1 MRMLVRIGFVAVLAT
16 GLLALTSYQSQAQAP
31 GAEKQ
36 PAPAA
41 TVKSKLKITVSAE
54 DAELL
59 IEDKATKATGKIRE
73 FETPPIEAGKPYE
86 YKFTV
91 KLRPNNY
98 TTITRIKT
106 ITFKGGDE
114 VVVDMA
120 KEDPT
125 DKAFI
130 RYVPT
135 PDDIVT
141 EMIKL
146 GKVGKEDVIYEPGC
160 GDARLTIA
168 AVKAGAKKG
177 VGIDLDPERI
187 TEAKANV
194 KAAKL
199 DDKIDIRM
207 ADALDLKDLGDT
219 TVVLMYMANE
229 FNALIRPVFWKQL
242 KVGTRIVSH
251 RFTMGDWKPDESK
264 KIMGADGEEYEIHL
278 WTITKEI
285 KDKAEKMK

>member
-1 MRMLVRIGFVAVLAT
+1 MRMLVRIGFAAVLAT
-16 GLLALTSYQSQAQAP
+16 GLLALASRPAIAQAP
-31 GAEKQ
+31 AAEKQ
-36 PAPAA
+36 PAQA
-41 TVKSKLKITVSAE
+41 TAKSKLKITVSMD

-59 IEDKATKATGKIRE
+59 IEDKATKATGKVRE
-73 FETPPIEAGKPYE
+73 FETPPLEVGKPYE

-91 KLRPNNY
+91 KLKPNNY
-98 TTITRIKT
+98 TTITRIKNVP
-106 ITFKGGDE
+106 FKGGEE

-135 PDDIVT
+135 PDDIVA

-146 GKVGKEDVIYEPGC
+146 GKVGKDDVIYEPGC

-199 DDKIDIRM
+199 EDKVEIRL

-219 TVVLMYMANE
+219 TVVLMYMGNE
-229 FNALIRPVFWKQL
+229 FDALIRPVFWKQL

-264 KIMGADGEEYEIHL
+264 KIVGADSEEYEIHV

-285 KDKAEKMK
+285 KDKAEKAK

>member
-1 MRMLVRIGFVAVLAT
+1 MRMLVRIGFAAVLAT
-16 GLLALTSYQSQAQAP
+16 GLLALASRPAIAQAP
-31 GAEKQ
+31 AAEKQ
-36 PAPAA
+36 PAQA
-41 TVKSKLKITVSAE
+41 TAKSKIKITVSMD

-59 IEDKATKATGKIRE
+59 IEDKATKATGKVRE
-73 FETPPIEAGKPYE
+73 FETPPLEVGKPYE

-91 KLRPNNY
+91 KHKPNNY
-98 TTITRIKT
+98 TTITRIKNVP
-106 ITFKGGDE
+106 FKGGEE

-130 RYVPT
+130 RYVST
-135 PDDIVT
+135 PDDIVA

-146 GKVGKEDVIYEPGC
+146 GKVGKDDVIYEPGC

-199 DDKIDIRM
+199 DDKVEIRL

-219 TVVLMYMANE
+219 TVVLMYMGNE
-229 FNALIRPVFWKQL
+229 FDALIRPVFWKQL

-264 KIMGADGEEYEIHL
+264 KIVGADSEEYEIHV

-285 KDKAEKMK
+285 KDKAEKAK